1 VKNVIKMT
9 DDNFDREIKDSST
22 PVLVD
27 FSAEWCGPC
36 KQLAPIVEEL
46 AGEYA
51 GRIKVGHLDIDEG
64 QQTAVRFGV
73 MSVPTLIFFKNG
85 KVADQLIGLQRKQ
98 TLVDRISRLLQVDQ
112 ISRPL

>member
-1 VKNVIKMT
+1 MKNVVEMT
-9 DDNFDREIKDSST
+9 DQNFDEEVTGSST

-36 KQLAPIVEEL
+36 KQLAPVVEEL
-46 AGEYA
+46 AGEYQ
-51 GRIKVGHLDIDEG
+51 GKIKIGHLDIDRG

-98 TLVDRISRLLQVDQ
+98 TLV
-112 ISRPL
+112 